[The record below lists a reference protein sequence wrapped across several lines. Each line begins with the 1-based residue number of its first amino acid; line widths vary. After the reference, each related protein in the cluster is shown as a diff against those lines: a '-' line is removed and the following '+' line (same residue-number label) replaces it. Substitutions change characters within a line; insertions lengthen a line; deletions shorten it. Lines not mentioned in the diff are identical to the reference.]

1 LFGIPRA
8 TRCRDTTRTRINPS
22 MNIRAKLLAAFAVG
36 LLVLVIQALATGWF
50 VKDLQYSVER
60 IILAVEARKSA
71 FTTGDLLNELQK
83 STQQL
88 MGDDVSPESLKT
100 LKVYIAEITPL
111 LDTMAAANKD
121 LLSAA
126 ESERNDAFVS
136 ARKEIEAQF
145 AEVDSL
151 LDAYDAERVLE
162 LAIFLDEAIAGLR
175 EQLSMLTVEYSKAL
189 EIAVKREQ
197 SAHDRPIIASMVLV
211 LLGGS
216 ITVMFAWVFS
226 ERLSSRICR
235 ITAHLEAITN
245 GDLSKAKYR
254 ISGVDELADLEGHL
268 QAMLDRLSNTVG
280 EISSS
285 SRSIE
290 QTASEI
296 SQGNADL
303 SARTESQAT
312 LLMQTAS
319 RMEQMAQTV
328 RQNAANARAAN
339 ELAATTRSQATR
351 GGDAVRE
358 VEKAMSAINDAN
370 RKIAQN
376 ISVID
381 EIAFQTNLLALNA
394 AIETARAG
402 EAGRGFGVVASE
414 VRALAQRSATAAR
427 EIKSLIADSIEKVGL
442 GAKLSND
449 SGVALNDIVESA
461 HKLDELVLE
470 ISEASANQSNGI
482 SELTHVV
489 RELDAV
495 TQQNAALVE
504 EAAAASEAFVDQTRN
519 LDQQMAYFKLES
531 TGSET
536 ATSSAIRGSDQA
548 DQSQALDIG

>member
-1 LFGIPRA
+1 
-8 TRCRDTTRTRINPS
+8 
-22 MNIRAKLLAAFAVG
+22 MNIRTKLLAAFAVG

-100 LKVYIAEITPL
+100 LKVYIAEIAPL

-136 ARKEIEAQF
+136 ARQEIEARF

-197 SAHDRPIIASMVLV
+197 DAHDRPIIASMALV
-211 LLGGS
+211 LLGAS
-216 ITVMFAWVFS
+216 ITVMFAWMFS
-226 ERLSSRICR
+226 ERLSSRIRR

-245 GDLSKAKYR
+245 GDLSKAKYS

-303 SARTESQAT
+303 STRTESQAT

-461 HKLDELVLE
+461 HKLDELVLG

-482 SELTHVV
+482 TELNQVV

-519 LDQQMAYFKLES
+519 LDQQMAYFKLEN
-531 TGSET
+531 TGAET
-536 ATSSAIRGSDQA
+536 ATSGAIRGSDQA